1 MFCIQIELP
10 KNSYACLTSELLA
23 LVHTWVYFDEPVDS
37 SGLAS
42 GFALPG
48 FLSGFHFIRR

>member
-1 MFCIQIELP
+1 MFCTQIELP
-10 KNSYACLTSELLA
+10 EDSYPCLSSELLA
-23 LVHTWVYFDEPVDS
+23 LAHTWVYFDEPVDS

-48 FLSGFHFIRR
+48 FLSGFQFRRR